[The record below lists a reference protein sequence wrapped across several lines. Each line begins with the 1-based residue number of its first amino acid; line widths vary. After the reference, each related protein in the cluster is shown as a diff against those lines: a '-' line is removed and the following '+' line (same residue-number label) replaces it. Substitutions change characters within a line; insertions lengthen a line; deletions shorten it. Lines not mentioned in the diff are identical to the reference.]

1 MDLHEFPCSV
11 SKINSSDITSGL
23 PMAITT
29 IFFPVYESTNHS
41 PPKHTQKLEN
51 AFHDSISKENPLIQT
66 PAICR

>member
-1 MDLHEFPCSV
+1 
-11 SKINSSDITSGL
+11 
-23 PMAITT
+23 MAITT